1 MHTRA
6 KPAGRR
12 TPRARGRGE
21 DLTGLAYRGIKNLIL
36 RYEFRPGQKLTQED
50 LGRRLGV
57 SLTPVREALRI
68 LEQEGYV
75 TPVRNRGFYVGEISL
90 KEAEEFFELREALEV
105 LAVEKAVKHRDDTF
119 VAALEACLAEYERVV
134 KKSLTRERVVIDQRF
149 HLLIARQADNES
161 LVRTLQY
168 VFERIT
174 LKRKIE
180 GASPNRGVIAYDEH
194 ARILDAI
201 RNGDVLRA
209 RELVG
214 LHVRNAKDAVLAQL
228 RERQSLL
235 ET

>member
-1 MHTRA
+1 MKTTLPRRA
-6 KPAGRR
+6 AKSRGRR
-12 TPRARGRGE
+12 Q
-21 DLTGLAYRGIKNLIL
+21 DLTGLAYRKIKDLIL
-36 RYEFRPGQKLTQED
+36 RYELRPGQKLTQEE

-75 TPVRNRGFYVGEISL
+75 TPIRNRGFYVGEITL
-90 KEAEEFFELREALEV
+90 KEAEECFELREALEV
-105 LAVEKAVKHRDDTF
+105 LAVEKAVKNRDDAF
-119 VAALEACLAEYERVV
+119 VAALEECLAEYQRVV
-134 KKSLTRERVVIDQRF
+134 KQSLTRERVVIDQRF

-180 GASPNRGVIAYDEH
+180 GASPTRGVNAYDEH
-194 ARILDAI
+194 ARILAAI
-201 RNGDVLRA
+201 RDGDALRA
-209 RELVG
+209 RELIG
-214 LHVRNAKDAVLAQL
+214 LHVRNAKDAVLLQL

-235 ET
+235 DT